1 MLIFACILALSA
13 GFFACEEK
21 APSTPETLDKDA
33 LALSLTRAAFQGDEA
48 YDDVANALLSLLSDA
63 GTEDAESIALLS
75 ALKEKGDA
83 FAEVYLDIKNNSYTI
98 ERAALYRDALSTVA
112 ASVGSPEV
120 AGRIYYAAAKKYR
133 EDTPYTL
140 SDCEKLA
147 ALLLGQNMAVGGDIL
162 EALLNGNTDSLN
174 QKEVNT
180 LMLTLVSAFKKAV
193 GISPQAKEYLL
204 SLASSALD
212 ELEEKGAD
220 PQISALLE
228 ENKAYLRS
236 LLSAFL
242 GGYDAILSF
251 TSDFFDKADAS
262 LFMGLPYE
270 KEERVVYYGYKY
282 DGWKTTIIT
291 KEQYDAR
298 SGGYDEYI
306 AREATVKGFT
316 VDGTFIVF
324 TEEDARLADNAYRLY
339 TAYTAYL
346 ATSPE
351 AKSALQRALDEILTV
366 LSGAQ
371 DTLSYLFDRELI
383 ENSGAPAA
391 TFDELIAALPAL
403 SSFNA
408 TDGIGDEERSAA
420 SQAIS
425 TFESFLHGYLP
436 KVF

>member
-21 APSTPETLDKDA
+21 APSTPEILDKDA

-48 YDDVANALLSLLSDA
+48 YDDVAPALLSLLSDA
-63 GTEDAESIALLS
+63 GTEDAESVALLT

-83 FAEVYLDIKNNSYTI
+83 FAEVYLDIKNNSYTR

-133 EDTPYTL
+133 EDTPYT
-140 SDCEKLA
+140 SADCEKLA

-212 ELEEKGAD
+212 ELEEKGDD

-251 TSDFFDKADAS
+251 ASDFLDKADAS

-316 VDGTFIVF
+316 VEGTFIVV
-324 TEEDARLADNAYRLY
+324 TEEDARLADNVYRLY
-339 TAYTAYL
+339 TAYTAFL

-351 AKSALQRALDEILTV
+351 AKSALEIALDETLTV
-366 LSGAQ
+366 LGGAQ
-371 DTLSYLFDRELI
+371 ETLGLLLGRELI
-383 ENSGAPAA
+383 EESGAPAA
-391 TFDELIAALPAL
+391 TFDEMIAALPAL
-403 SSFNA
+403 SAFDA
-408 TDGIGDEERSAA
+408 TDGISEAERSAA
-420 SQAIS
+420 IEAIDV
-425 TFESFLHGYLP
+425 FESFLHGYLP
-436 KVF
+436 LLF